1 MGYVNRQDRNI
12 IIDTAMAIG
21 FSSGMDRRMLGLDAS
36 RSGGVGD
43 EGD

>member
-21 FSSGMDRRMLGLDAS
+21 FSSGMDRRMLDLMPPGA
-36 RSGGVGD
+36 
-43 EGD
+43 EE